1 MCDSSNASESISVR
15 EAKKQRQMEENQ
27 NSISNRLFLPKISS
41 PQEKIIFKIG
51 SSVSSVSSKG
61 QMYKIPDYEDW
72 MSGKKQREHEERIAR
87 GVGLLVFVNFL
98 NAVFHKFYLVHS

>member
-27 NSISNRLFLPKISS
+27 NSMSNRLFLPKISS
-41 PQEKIIFKIG
+41 PQEKVTFKIGG
-51 SSVSSVSSKG
+51 SSVSSVPSKG
-61 QMYKIPDYEDW
+61 QIYRIPDYEDW

-87 GVGLLVFVNFL
+87 GVGLLFL
-98 NAVFHKFYLVHS
+98 